1 MVEFES
7 FDLICNI
14 IIVLINTALAMI
26 HIQIM
31 FFFTCDYS
39 FITINII
46 AYLDFFNFRLF
57 SHQDHLKTLVGPKS
71 IDHVVDVR
79 LQFAIGQVQL
89 LQGGLFLLKMKGISN
104 QYSCKR
110 RPRYSICHLIP
121 VSG

>member
-1 MVEFES
+1 MVGFES

-31 FFFTCDYS
+31 FFFTFDYS

-46 AYLDFFNFRLF
+46 TYLDFFNFRLF
-57 SHQDHLKTLVGPKS
+57 SYQDHLQTLVGPKS

-89 LQGGLFLLKMKGISN
+89 LQGGLFLLKRKGISN
-104 QYSCKR
+104 QYSSKR
-110 RPRYSICHLIP
+110 RAKYCICH
-121 VSG
+121 